1 MGGGALPVALN
12 KKYKKVYLLFGKENE
27 YLNKDSPG
35 FSDFGGGEKPGESAL
50 DTALREG
57 CEELNG
63 FFGCEG
69 EIKRLIKEN
78 LVTSLNHDSYTTFL
92 FEIEYD
98 DNLPYYFNNNYKF
111 LKNHVN
117 KLVRHSTNGL
127 FEKSVIKWMT
137 FDDLRKERD
146 TFRSYYRNVV
156 DVILENEDDIVRKLK
171 GLKTSM
177 TRTKTMTR
185 TPTIRTPTMRT
196 PTVRTPTVRT
206 ITIRTPTRTPTTRTP
221 TKTITTRTP
230 TRTPTARTPTVR
242 TPTKTIT
249 TRTPT
254 TRTPTTRTPTTR
266 TPTTRTPTT
275 RTPTVRTPTVRTI
288 TIRTR
293 NPTTRTITT
302 RTPTTKTFKKT
313 TNRYNNYKY
322 DAQDSKTVSIKSKS
336 KSKSKSKNSHF
347 KKKKTK
353 TKKNKKWFDTL
364 W

>member
-1 MGGGALPVALN
+1 MGGGALPIALN
-12 KKYKKVYLLFGKENE
+12 KKDKKVYLLFGKENE

-78 LVTSLNHDSYTTFL
+78 LVTSLNHDRYTTFL

-111 LKNHVN
+111 LKSHVN

-137 FDDLRKERD
+137 FDDLRKERSS
-146 TFRSYYRNVV
+146 FRSYYRNVV

-171 GLKTSM
+171 GSRVATATATATATTTTETASPI
-177 TRTKTMTR
+177 TKTATVSTLSKTR
-185 TPTIRTPTMRT
+185 TPSKTVTIRTLTTKNRT
-196 PTVRTPTVRT
+196 PTTKN
-206 ITIRTPTRTPTTRTP
+206 RTPTTRTP
-221 TKTITTRTP
+221 
-230 TRTPTARTPTVR
+230 
-242 TPTKTIT
+242 
-249 TRTPT
+249 
-254 TRTPTTRTPTTR
+254 
-266 TPTTRTPTT
+266 
-275 RTPTVRTPTVRTI
+275 
-288 TIRTR
+288 
-293 NPTTRTITT
+293 
-302 RTPTTKTFKKT
+302 T

-322 DAQDSKTVSIKSKS
+322 DTRDSKSVSG
-336 KSKSKSKNSHF
+336 KNKHL
-347 KKKKTK
+347 KKKK
-353 TKKNKKWFDTL
+353 TKKNKKWFDNL

>member
-1 MGGGALPVALN
+1 MGGGALPIALN
-12 KKYKKVYLLFGKENE
+12 KKDKKVYFLFGKENE

-78 LVTSLNHDSYTTFL
+78 LVTSLNHDRYTTFL

-111 LKNHVN
+111 LKSHVN

-146 TFRSYYRNVV
+146 SFRSYYRNVV
-156 DVILENEDDIVRKLK
+156 DVILENEDDIMRKLK
-171 GLKTSM
+171 GLKTVTATPT
-177 TRTKTMTR
+177 TRVKTMTR
-185 TPTIRTPTMRT
+185 TPTVRTTTVRT
-196 PTVRTPTVRT
+196 PTVRTPTTKTMTRT
-206 ITIRTPTRTPTTRTP
+206 MTRTPTTKTMTRTM
-221 TKTITTRTP
+221 TRTP
-230 TRTPTARTPTVR
+230 M
-242 TPTKTIT
+242 
-249 TRTPT
+249 
-254 TRTPTTRTPTTR
+254 
-266 TPTTRTPTT
+266 
-275 RTPTVRTPTVRTI
+275 
-288 TIRTR
+288 
-293 NPTTRTITT
+293 
-302 RTPTTKTFKKT
+302 TKTFKKT

-322 DAQDSKTVSIKSKS
+322 DAQDAKTVSIKS

-353 TKKNKKWFDTL
+353 KNKKWFDTL

>member
-1 MGGGALPVALN
+1 MGGGALPIALN
-12 KKYKKVYLLFGKENE
+12 KKDKKVYFLFGKENE

-78 LVTSLNHDSYTTFL
+78 LVTSLNHDRYTTFL

-111 LKNHVN
+111 LKSHVN

-146 TFRSYYRNVV
+146 SFRSYYRNVV
-156 DVILENEDDIVRKLK
+156 DVILENEDDIMRKLK
-171 GLKTSM
+171 GLKTVTATPT
-177 TRTKTMTR
+177 TRVKTMTR
-185 TPTIRTPTMRT
+185 TPTVRTTTVRT
-196 PTVRTPTVRT
+196 PTVRTPTTKTMTRT
-206 ITIRTPTRTPTTRTP
+206 MTRTPTTKTMTRTM
-221 TKTITTRTP
+221 TRTP
-230 TRTPTARTPTVR
+230 M
-242 TPTKTIT
+242 
-249 TRTPT
+249 
-254 TRTPTTRTPTTR
+254 
-266 TPTTRTPTT
+266 
-275 RTPTVRTPTVRTI
+275 
-288 TIRTR
+288 
-293 NPTTRTITT
+293 
-302 RTPTTKTFKKT
+302 TKTFKKT

-322 DAQDSKTVSIKSKS
+322 DAQDAKTVSI

-353 TKKNKKWFDTL
+353 KNKKWFDTL

>member
-1 MGGGALPVALN
+1 MGGGALPIALN
-12 KKYKKVYLLFGKENE
+12 KKDKKVYLLFGKENE
-27 YLNKDSPG
+27 YLNKNSPG

-78 LVTSLNHDSYTTFL
+78 LVTSLNHDRYTTFL

-111 LKNHVN
+111 LKSHVN

-137 FDDLRKERD
+137 FDDLRKERSS
-146 TFRSYYRNVV
+146 FRSYYRNVV

-171 GLKTSM
+171 GSK
-177 TRTKTMTR
+177 
-185 TPTIRTPTMRT
+185 TPTKISTT
-196 PTVRTPTVRT
+196 
-206 ITIRTPTRTPTTRTP
+206 TRTPTTRTP
-221 TKTITTRTP
+221 
-230 TRTPTARTPTVR
+230 
-242 TPTKTIT
+242 

-275 RTPTVRTPTVRTI
+275 RTPTTRTL
-288 TIRTR
+288 RTR
-293 NPTTRTITT
+293 NPSKTATTTV
-302 RTPTTKTFKKT
+302 KKT
-313 TNRYNNYKY
+313 PTNRYNNYKY
-322 DAQDSKTVSIKSKS
+322 DTQDAKSITGK
-336 KSKSKSKNSHF
+336 HV